1 MFQKFRGKNRTK
13 IISIQKKTDVP
24 GDSTQDAPE
33 DSSHDS
39 ADSMDAGSIVR
50 RTFTLGVA
58 TAGLIGLYM
67 GISSC
72 GNKVLN
78 MLGFEVSEAPAS
90 THIPQET
97 PEGYDPNLVAAAYL
111 EQKVTVYTSDSQYIQ
126 EAAKAFEKLFDIT
139 VDYQVVP
146 VNEMEPYLK
155 ADSNDGKDLNPS
167 PTDHPIDS
175 WFFVDAEHLNQAGA
189 QNLLAS
195 YDAKNAKNLLKPL
208 FATDSKLWY
217 GIATDPLVIAIN
229 EERLDAMGLAHP
241 HDWNDLLSTYL
252 RDQIVLPEYEK
263 TCDGNS
269 FAVTMMGNLGVDQ
282 GIAFLEELSTHASK
296 TFDDTHDMMT
306 YLGFGHALATVCQ
319 ASEAFYTLGH
329 DDFDNVVPLLP
340 LTPTHFTTY
349 GVAISSQAKHPNA
362 ARLWVEFC
370 LSAGFA
376 GKMDT
381 TSSFAMPTISGVKAP
396 WYMDRVHLNGAVSA
410 LREAPQALDDAGAPL
425 SPSEAGK
432 RAKEGR

>member
-1 MFQKFRGKNRTK
+1 
-13 IISIQKKTDVP
+13 
-24 GDSTQDAPE
+24 
-33 DSSHDS
+33 
-39 ADSMDAGSIVR
+39 
-50 RTFTLGVA
+50 
-58 TAGLIGLYM
+58 
-67 GISSC
+67 
-72 GNKVLN
+72 
-78 MLGFEVSEAPAS
+78 
-90 THIPQET
+90 
-97 PEGYDPNLVAAAYL
+97 
-111 EQKVTVYTSDSQYIQ
+111 
-126 EAAKAFEKLFDIT
+126 
-139 VDYQVVP
+139 
-146 VNEMEPYLK
+146 
-155 ADSNDGKDLNPS
+155 
-167 PTDHPIDS
+167 
-175 WFFVDAEHLNQAGA
+175 
-189 QNLLAS
+189 
-195 YDAKNAKNLLKPL
+195 
-208 FATDSKLWY
+208 
-217 GIATDPLVIAIN
+217 
-229 EERLDAMGLAHP
+229 MGLAHP

-376 GKMDT
+376 GQMDA

-410 LREAPQALDDAGAPL
+410 LREAPQALDDAGEPL

-432 RAKEGR
+432 RAKEGQ

>member
-1 MFQKFRGKNRTK
+1 MFQKFRGKNRPK

-24 GDSTQDAPE
+24 SDSTQDATE
-33 DSSHDS
+33 SVS
-39 ADSMDAGSIVR
+39 AGSIVR
-50 RTFTLGVA
+50 RAFTLGAVS
-58 TAGLIGLYM
+58 AGLVSLYM

-97 PEGYDPNLVAAAYL
+97 PEGYDPDLVAAAYL
-111 EQKVTVYTSDSQYIQ
+111 EQKVTVYTPDSDYIQ
-126 EAAKAFEKLFDIT
+126 KAASAFEALFGIV
-139 VDYQVVP
+139 VDYQVVS
-146 VNEMEPYLK
+146 VDEMGPYLNT
-155 ADSNDGKDLNPS
+155 DSYDKKDLNPS
-167 PTDHPIDS
+167 PIDHPIDS
-175 WFFVDAEHLNQAGA
+175 WFFVDTEHLNQAGA

-195 YDAKNAKNLLKPL
+195 YDAQNKEHLLKPI
-208 FATDSKLWY
+208 FSTDSKLWY
-217 GIATDPLVIAIN
+217 GVATDPLVIAIN
-229 EERLDAMGLAHP
+229 KERLDVMGLAHP

-263 TCDGNS
+263 THDGNS
-269 FAVTMMGNLGVDQ
+269 FAVTMMGNLGVEQ
-282 GIAFLEELSTHASK
+282 GVAFLEELSTHARK
-296 TFDDTHDMMT
+296 TFYDVRDMLMD
-306 YLGFGHALATVCQ
+306 LGLGRALATVCQ
-319 ASEAFYTLGH
+319 ASEALYALGH
-329 DDFDNVVPLLP
+329 NDFDNVMPLLP
-340 LTPTHFTTY
+340 FTPTHFTTY

-370 LSAGFA
+370 LSTEFA
-376 GKMDT
+376 SEIGT
-381 TSSFAMPTISGVKAP
+381 TGSYMMPTISGVKAP

-432 RAKEGR
+432 RAKEGK

>member
-1 MFQKFRGKNRTK
+1 M
-13 IISIQKKTDVP
+13 
-24 GDSTQDAPE
+24 
-33 DSSHDS
+33 
-39 ADSMDAGSIVR
+39 
-50 RTFTLGVA
+50 
-58 TAGLIGLYM
+58 
-67 GISSC
+67 
-72 GNKVLN
+72 
-78 MLGFEVSEAPAS
+78 
-90 THIPQET
+90 
-97 PEGYDPNLVAAAYL
+97 
-111 EQKVTVYTSDSQYIQ
+111 
-126 EAAKAFEKLFDIT
+126 
-139 VDYQVVP
+139 
-146 VNEMEPYLK
+146 
-155 ADSNDGKDLNPS
+155 
-167 PTDHPIDS
+167 
-175 WFFVDAEHLNQAGA
+175 NQAGA

-195 YDAKNAKNLLKPL
+195 YDAKNAKNLLKPM

-229 EERLDAMGLAHP
+229 KERLDAMGLAHP

-263 TCDGNS
+263 TRDGNS

-282 GIAFLEELSTHASK
+282 GIAFLEELSTHAGK
-296 TFDDTHDMMT
+296 TFDDVHDMMT

-340 LTPTHFTTY
+340 LTPTYFTTY

-410 LREAPQALDDAGAPL
+410 LREAPQALDDAGEPL
-425 SPSEAGK
+425 SPSDAGK
-432 RAKEGR
+432 RAKEDQ

>member
-1 MFQKFRGKNRTK
+1 MFQKFRGKNRPK

-24 GDSTQDAPE
+24 SDSTQDATE
-33 DSSHDS
+33 SVS
-39 ADSMDAGSIVR
+39 AGSIVR
-50 RTFTLGVA
+50 RAFTLGAVS
-58 TAGLIGLYM
+58 AGLVSLYM

-97 PEGYDPNLVAAAYL
+97 PEGYDPDLVAAAYL
-111 EQKVTVYTSDSQYIQ
+111 EQKVTVYTPDSDYIQ
-126 EAAKAFEKLFDIT
+126 KAASAFEALFGIV
-139 VDYQVVP
+139 VDYQVVS
-146 VNEMEPYLK
+146 VDEMGPYLNT
-155 ADSNDGKDLNPS
+155 DSYDKKDLNPS
-167 PTDHPIDS
+167 PIDHPIDS
-175 WFFVDAEHLNQAGA
+175 WFFVDTEHLNQAGA

-195 YDAKNAKNLLKPL
+195 YDAQNKEHLLKPI
-208 FATDSKLWY
+208 FSTDSKLWY
-217 GIATDPLVIAIN
+217 GVATDPLVIAIN
-229 EERLDAMGLAHP
+229 KERLDVMGLAHP

-263 TCDGNS
+263 THDGNS
-269 FAVTMMGNLGVDQ
+269 FAVTMMGNLGVEQ
-282 GIAFLEELSTHASK
+282 GVAFLEELSTHARK
-296 TFDDTHDMMT
+296 TFYDVRDMLMD
-306 YLGFGHALATVCQ
+306 LGLGRALATVCQ
-319 ASEAFYTLGH
+319 ASEALYALGH
-329 DDFDNVVPLLP
+329 NDFDNVMPLLP
-340 LTPTHFTTY
+340 FTPTHFTTY

-370 LSAGFA
+370 LSTEFA
-376 GKMDT
+376 SEIGT
-381 TSSFAMPTISGVKAP
+381 TGSYMMPTISGVKAP